1 MCRHLLAI
9 AVVCGLLAFVVVGGC
24 SRVTTVTFGGA
35 KGSKADQARKQAE
48 DLALNVVNGIAKSQ
62 AKAVPELTQSGKNSQ
77 PGKSTMIVSTGVS
90 KGTVISPNDD
100 TPVKTPVP
108 TPAAP
113 STPQSVSSSSSPK
126 MTAVKDFMSPKSSP
140 RPGSPAI
147 IKERVV
153 SAIPYANKAE
163 AEDDAFTSA
172 RDAIERRLAE
182 LDPPVRYR
190 PSLNEIRNE
199 FARKDSQ
206 TTHRPSQAELEEYAK
221 NSVNEKV
228 IASLVYVECDVE
240 VTADQIRELRTRDRV
255 TITLRVFSGLIFIA
269 LSGFLFLRADEWTK
283 GYLTRWLAC
292 AAVVLVGG
300 AAAALYFV

>member
-1 MCRHLLAI
+1 
-9 AVVCGLLAFVVVGGC
+9 LAFVVVGGC

-48 DLALNVVNGIAKSQ
+48 DLALNVVNGVAKSQ
-62 AKAVPELTQSGKNSQ
+62 AKAVPELTLGGKNSQ
-77 PGKSTMIVSTGVS
+77 PGKSTMIVSAGVS
-90 KGTVISPNDD
+90 KATVISPNDD
-100 TPVKTPVP
+100 THVKTPVP
-108 TPAAP
+108 AP
-113 STPQSVSSSSSPK
+113 TTPQSVSTSSSPK

-206 TTHRPSQAELEEYAK
+206 TTHRPSQAELEEYAR
-221 NSVNEKV
+221 NNVNDKV

-255 TITLRVFSGLIFIA
+255 TIALRVFSGLIFIA

-292 AAVVLVGG
+292 GAVVLVGG